1 LIKKTKQ
8 DISLEYIFITGSSD
22 SKRKK
27 LEALRS
33 SMSLYRL
40 ITPILSFCFSS
51 VIIFSCLPI
60 GAQTQEEMRILAL
73 FYEEKDLVVTP
84 TRHTKPI
91 SQVAENISV
100 ITEREIEEMNA
111 HTVAEILN
119 KVPGLYVGSN
129 QDFGASSLLYI
140 QGSEQRHVLVLVDG
154 IPWNYLSEGG
164 AETNSIPVGAV
175 DRIEI
180 IKGPASSS
188 WGSSLGGVVNILTKP
203 TGDRQR
209 PSGSIRASYGEK
221 NSQDYRA
228 QVSGMAG
235 PVGYYLFAGR
245 QDSKGLRDARYF
257 DNYSLYAKFRLPVSD
272 YVEANL
278 STGYSR
284 PDTKFGDFP
293 VLDQDI
299 AATGSLHSFFAAASI
314 EAFLAR
320 GLSFRISYHRLEQKS
335 GLLNNVLGL
344 GMIGSQ
350 GELFLENVF
359 DEKTTGGRAKL
370 VWEKGRHTAVLG
382 VDFDQG
388 RLDQT
393 SNAGL
398 FYQLQGAPANTTT
411 HPEIDQRAVYAN
423 DTIVIGEWSLTP
435 GIRVDDNSITS
446 SFVSPSLGLTR
457 KLGKESLLRA
467 SAARG
472 FTIPPLSWS
481 SGGGLFLNPN
491 PALEPEE
498 VWSFQAGIESG
509 ALKYLWA
516 RATLFRHDLD
526 NALTGV
532 VDAEGEPASNVLI
545 VNDGEIRRQGL
556 ELEFQTLPFHHLS
569 LQGGFSY
576 VDISPSNESGS
587 EETYA
592 WSIGLR
598 YDDKASFRAELFG
611 RFVWWDVYPYFN
623 ASYDDFIWE
632 LNLNKKIHS
641 MKTMKTEIFLTAH
654 NVFDGAQFSNG
665 EYRNPETWIEAGIRL
680 VF

>member
-1 LIKKTKQ
+1 
-8 DISLEYIFITGSSD
+8 
-22 SKRKK
+22 
-27 LEALRS
+27 
-33 SMSLYRL
+33 MSLYRL
-40 ITPILSFCFSS
+40 ITPILSFCFLS
-51 VIIFSCLPI
+51 VIIFSCLPM
-60 GAQTQEEMRILAL
+60 GAQTQDEMIVLSL

-84 TRHTKPI
+84 TRYPKPI

-100 ITEREIEEMNA
+100 ITEREIEAMNA
-111 HTVAEILN
+111 HTVAEVLSR
-119 KVPGLYVGSN
+119 VPGLYVGFN

-154 IPWNYLSEGG
+154 IPWNFLSEGG
-164 AETNSIPVGAV
+164 AETNSIPVGTI

-180 IKGPASSS
+180 VKGPASSA

-209 PSGSIRASYGEK
+209 PTGSIRASYGEK

-257 DNYSLYAKFRLPVSD
+257 DNYSLYGKFHLPVSD
-272 YVEANL
+272 YVEADL
-278 STGYSR
+278 SMGYSR
-284 PDTKFGDFP
+284 PDIKLGEFPARDFN
-293 VLDQDI
+293 
-299 AATGSLHSFFAAASI
+299 ATASLHSFFVAASI

-320 GLSFRISYHRLEQKS
+320 GLSLKVSYHTLKQKS
-335 GLLNNVLGL
+335 QHMNDVLGL
-344 GMIGSQ
+344 GMIPDPP
-350 GELFLENVF
+350 GELFLESIF
-359 DEKTTGGRAKL
+359 DEETTGGSAKL

-393 SNAGL
+393 LNAGS
-398 FYQLQGAPANTTT
+398 YLQDYWGVPASSAT

-423 DTIVIGEWSLTP
+423 DTILIGEWSLTP
-435 GIRVDDNSITS
+435 GIRVDDNSITG

-457 KLGKESLLRA
+457 KWGKESLFRA

-472 FTIPPLSWS
+472 FTIPPLSSS
-481 SGGGLFLNPN
+481 SGGGLFLDPN
-491 PALEPEE
+491 PALDPEE

-526 NALTGV
+526 NALIL
-532 VDAEGEPASNVLI
+532 EPYGGGPPAYNDLI
-545 VNDGEIRRQGL
+545 INDGEVRRQGL
-556 ELEFQTLPFHHLS
+556 ELEFQTLPFHHFS
-569 LQGGFSY
+569 LQAGFSY
-576 VDISPSNESGS
+576 VDISPSAESGA
-587 EETYA
+587 EEPYA
-592 WSIGLR
+592 WNIGLR

-611 RFVWWDVYPYFN
+611 RFVKWDVAPVYN

-632 LNLNKKIHS
+632 LNLNKKILS
-641 MKTMKTEIFLTAH
+641 GKTMNTEVFLTAH
-654 NVFDGAQFSNG
+654 NLFDGEQFVG
-665 EYRNPETWIEAGIRL
+665 EDHRNPETWIEAGIRL
-680 VF
+680 LF